1 MLLWLQIE
9 EPLLRLAAALL
20 FKLFHALLEPLVD
33 LIHLVVIIVE
43 KVLCQIQLIFDAL
56 FDDSCFLR
64 GPLSPY
70 LGDLMILEHLL
81 PELAKFIIRQF
92 FEHLGRRDL
101 FGRERLIY

>member
-1 MLLWLQIE
+1 MLRLLKIE

-33 LIHLVVIIVE
+33 LIHLVVIIV
-43 KVLCQIQLIFDAL
+43 KKILCQIQLIFDAL

-64 GPLSPY
+64 GPLRPY

-81 PELAKFIIRQF
+81 PELAKLVIRQF

-101 FGRERLIY
+101 VGRERLIY